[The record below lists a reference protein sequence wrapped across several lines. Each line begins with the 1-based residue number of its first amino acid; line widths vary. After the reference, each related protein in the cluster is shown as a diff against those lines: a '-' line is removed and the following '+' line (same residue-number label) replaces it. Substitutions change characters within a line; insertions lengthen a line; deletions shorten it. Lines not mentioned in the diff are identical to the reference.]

1 MHLFRKHILPI
12 AFLCIALSPAY
23 AADSILTFRL
33 VHPDQ
38 DILAKQT
45 SGVKIDKERYE
56 LFVKDS
62 ENIWVDK
69 KVELDV
75 KDVKS
80 ITIRIMSMSN
90 SGEEIFEPVTIAQFN
105 KNSHLKGTS
114 MNPFS
119 ALLTFTKE
127 GQKKI
132 QNVTE
137 KNIHRQLA
145 VIVNKRLVM
154 APRIQD
160 KIDGDEIAISGLTYD
175 EIKSLSDVINNSAK

>member
-1 MHLFRKHILPI
+1 M
-12 AFLCIALSPAY
+12 LSPAY

-38 DILAKQT
+38 DKQAQ
-45 SGVKIDKERYE
+45 SPSEVKIDKNQYE
-56 LFVKDS
+56 LFVKDN

-80 ITIRIMSMSN
+80 IAIRIMSMSN

-127 GQKKI
+127 GQNKI

-137 KNIHRQLA
+137 RNIHRQLA
-145 VIVNKRLVM
+145 VIVNKRLLM

-175 EIKSLSDVINNSAK
+175 EIKSLSDVINNTSK